1 MHICKDGQEYVK
13 GQGANAY
20 NGLCHQKSPVQKDV
34 RKFLLELKNGDQQ
47 ERFLLHQNVMLK
59 VVRHYSQGLDFSRG
73 RKIKCCSCS

>member
-34 RKFLLELKNGDQQ
+34 RKIFVAE
-47 ERFLLHQNVMLK
+47 E
-59 VVRHYSQGLDFSRG
+59 
-73 RKIKCCSCS
+73 

>member
-20 NGLCHQKSPVQKDV
+20 NGLCHQKSPVHKDV
-34 RKFLLELKNGDQQ
+34 RKFLLELKNGNQQ

-59 VVRHYSQGLDFSRG
+59 VVRHYSQGLDSRG